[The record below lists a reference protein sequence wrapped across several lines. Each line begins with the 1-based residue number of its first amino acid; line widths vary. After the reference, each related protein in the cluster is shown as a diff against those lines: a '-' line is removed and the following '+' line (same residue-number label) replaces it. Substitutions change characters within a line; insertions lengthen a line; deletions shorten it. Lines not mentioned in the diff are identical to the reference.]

1 MGKKILFVTAKQ
13 SYVPMF
19 WNEQCESK
27 CRQYDFQVDLP
38 SRDGDLTD
46 PDWRTMIT
54 GYDALVT
61 TWGSPVCTRDFLR
74 QAPSVKVIGHCA
86 GSVAAVTDGSTYD
99 SGVQVTTANPV
110 MAEAVAEWSLMATLI
125 LQRNLL
131 HYAHLRQGENMNWED
146 HFNMSDLK
154 HLTIGLWGMGDT
166 SRHLLRFL
174 APLRPG
180 RILICSSHASETE
193 LAQYNAQKVT
203 LDELLRE
210 SDIFHCLVGVN
221 KDTCRRIGG
230 RELAMMKDGAALVNG
245 GRARLLDGA
254 ALTAELQSG
263 RIRAFL
269 DVFDSEPLEEDSPLL
284 KLDNVIM
291 TPHNAGFT
299 GRDRFL
305 PFLLDEFNRFFSG
318 EPMISGISKARFE
331 TMTRAMVSA

>member
-1 MGKKILFVTAKQ
+1 MKKKILFVTAKQ

-38 SRDGDLTD
+38 SREGDLEN
-46 PDWRTMIT
+46 PDWQAMIS

-74 QAPSVKVIGHCA
+74 PAPSVKVIGHCA

-110 MAEAVAEWSLMATLI
+110 MAEAVAEWSLMATLVS
-125 LQRNLL
+125 QRNLPY
-131 HYAHLRQGENMNWED
+131 YAHLRKHETPNWADPYNMN
-146 HFNMSDLK
+146 DLK
-154 HLTIGLWGMGDT
+154 HMTIGLWGMGDT

-180 RILICSSHASETE
+180 RILVCSKHASEQE
-193 LAQYNAQKVT
+193 LAEFGAHKAS
-203 LDELLRE
+203 LEELLRE
-210 SDIFHCLVGVN
+210 SDIFHCLVGVTP
-221 KDTCRRIGG
+221 DTLRRLGAA
-230 RELAMMKDGAALVNG
+230 EFAMMKDGAVLVNA
-245 GRARLLDGA
+245 GRARLLDGD
-254 ALTAELQSG
+254 ALNAELQTG

-269 DVFDSEPLEEDSPLL
+269 DVFDSEPLEARSPLL
-284 KLDNVIM
+284 MLDNVVL

-299 GRDRFL
+299 GRDRFM
-305 PFLLDEFNRFFSG
+305 PFLLDEFNRLFSG
-318 EPMISGISKARFE
+318 EKMLSAISRSRFE
-331 TMTRAMVSA
+331 TMTQKITR